1 MLLKGALQAK
11 GMVGLKM
18 NVQRKNLDKI
28 LKTVT
33 ALRNPTISPLLTQ
46 RSGEQEI
53 GPFDQWVALET
64 IIDEGTVRKII
75 PALKEAGAEGIIEYS
90 LNKLIY

>member
-1 MLLKGALQAK
+1 MDQMIMLLKGALQAK
-11 GMVGLKM
+11 NMVGLKM
-18 NVQRKNLDKI
+18 NVQRKNLSKI

-33 ALRNPTISPLLTQ
+33 ALRNPTISPLVN
-46 RSGEQEI
+46 
-53 GPFDQWVALET
+53 DQWVALET
-64 IIDEGTVRKII
+64 VIDESTVRKII